1 MELPLVVGVDGS
13 DGSLTALDWAVD
25 EAARLELPLRI
36 VYASLWER
44 YEGSV
49 PTFGSER
56 PGDEVMTER
65 IIASAEQRARKRA
78 PDVKVHPVVT
88 PEDAVTALVRES
100 REAATLV
107 TGSSGRGALKGL
119 LLGSVGLS
127 VAGRAHCPVVV
138 ARGEERN
145 VQGKCGRVV
154 FGAGDPDESA
164 AAARFAFREADAR
177 GYEVRA
183 VRAWRCAEQQPADRT
198 GVAGDTAYAHEER
211 ASAFLADML
220 DQLQSDY
227 PEVTVE
233 CVTAEGPAHKVLL
246 DQSADAD
253 LLVLGSAKRQ
263 GHFGLQL
270 GRVSHTALHH
280 SVCPVAVVPHA

>member
-13 DGSLTALDWAVD
+13 DGGLTALDWAVD
-25 EAARLELPLRI
+25 EAARLKLPLRI

-49 PTFGSER
+49 PAFGSER
-56 PGDEVMTER
+56 PADEVMTER

-78 PDVKVHPVVT
+78 PDVKVHSVVM
-88 PEDAVTALVRES
+88 PEDAGTALVRES

-138 ARGEERN
+138 VRGAERN
-145 VQGKCGRVV
+145 VQGECGRVA
-154 FGAGDPDESA
+154 FGAGDPNESA
-164 AAARFAFREADAR
+164 AAARFAFREATAR
-177 GYEVRA
+177 GCEVRA

-270 GRVSHTALHH
+270 GRVNHTALHH
-280 SVCPVAVVPHA
+280 SACPVAVVPHA